1 MESRKLV
8 DSVLLD
14 LRKAFD
20 LVEHDLLLSKID
32 KYHVTNTSQEWFK
45 SYLSNRT
52 QRCCINGS
60 LSDALVLPEEFRKGQ
75 FWAQYYSRCTST
87 TFQLESPTQMLTY
100 MQMTLNLVPRSHSVT
115 GNVRSGK
122 VRQYTIF
129 HWPLKKG
136 CGNAIY
142 VPIGLFRGALN
153 EGLVFASLCAVLNK
167 YQLCGGKFC
176 FFRRRKSFTVEE
188 NLFKNLRRL
197 CKWYR
202 RKPHVP
208 CHSNKVLRS
217 LLRGT
222 QKLIN
227 SS

>member
-1 MESRKLV
+1 MGCQ
-8 DSVLLD
+8 
-14 LRKAFD
+14 KAKWVF
-20 LVEHDLLLSKID
+20 
-32 KYHVTNTSQEWFK
+32 
-45 SYLSNRT
+45 
-52 QRCCINGS
+52 
-60 LSDALVLPEEFRKGQ
+60 
-75 FWAQYYSRCTST
+75 
-87 TFQLESPTQMLTY
+87 
-100 MQMTLNLVPRSHSVT
+100 NLVPRPQSVT

-142 VPIGLFRGALN
+142 APNGLFREALN
-153 EGLVFASLCAVLNK
+153 EGLVFARSCAVLNK
-167 YQLCGGKFC
+167 CQLCGGKFC

-188 NLFKNLRRL
+188 NHFKN
-197 CKWYR
+197 CDVCVNGTDESPTY
-202 RKPHVP
+202 PAN
-208 CHSNKVLRS
+208 SNKVLRS

>member
-1 MESRKLV
+1 MPDPGKGSDQQLSRGTNRKKKCFAKRER
-8 DSVLLD
+8 SVFS
-14 LRKAFD
+14 A
-20 LVEHDLLLSKID
+20 
-32 KYHVTNTSQEWFK
+32 
-45 SYLSNRT
+45 
-52 QRCCINGS
+52 
-60 LSDALVLPEEFRKGQ
+60 
-75 FWAQYYSRCTST
+75 
-87 TFQLESPTQMLTY
+87 TY
-100 MQMTLNLVPRSHSVT
+100 PPIPIPNLVPRSHSVT

-122 VRQYTIF
+122 FRQYTIF

-142 VPIGLFRGALN
+142 APIGLFRGARN
-153 EGLVFASLCAVLNK
+153 EGLVFASSCAVLNK

-176 FFRRRKSFTVEE
+176 FFRRRKSFTVKE
-188 NLFKNLRRL
+188 NHFKNLRRL

-202 RKPHVP
+202 QKLHVP

>member
-1 MESRKLV
+1 MGKAEIRNFSTSLQLGISQVSAVIFHILQAMRRRK
-8 DSVLLD
+8 
-14 LRKAFD
+14 
-20 LVEHDLLLSKID
+20 I
-32 KYHVTNTSQEWFK
+32 
-45 SYLSNRT
+45 
-52 QRCCINGS
+52 
-60 LSDALVLPEEFRKGQ
+60 ALIP
-75 FWAQYYSRCTST
+75 
-87 TFQLESPTQMLTY
+87 
-100 MQMTLNLVPRSHSVT
+100 NLVPRSHSVT

-142 VPIGLFRGALN
+142 APIGLFREARN
-153 EGLVFASLCAVLNK
+153 EGLVFASSCAVLNK

-176 FFRRRKSFTVEE
+176 FFRRRKSFRVKE
-188 NLFKNLRRL
+188 NQNLRCL

-202 RKPHVP
+202 RKLHVP

-217 LLRGT
+217 LIRGT

>member
-1 MESRKLV
+1 MISWLKTFLPIH
-8 DSVLLD
+8 DQ
-14 LRKAFD
+14 LRWTMGQNAA
-20 LVEHDLLLSKID
+20 
-32 KYHVTNTSQEWFK
+32 VTTSLEI
-45 SYLSNRT
+45 SSENNRAKKKK
-52 QRCCINGS
+52 QPINDG
-60 LSDALVLPEEFRKGQ
+60 P
-75 FWAQYYSRCTST
+75 
-87 TFQLESPTQMLTY
+87 
-100 MQMTLNLVPRSHSVT
+100 NLAPRSHSVT

-122 VRQYTIF
+122 VRQHTIF
-129 HWPLKKG
+129 HWLLKKG

-142 VPIGLFRGALN
+142 APIGLFRGTLN
-153 EGLVFASLCAVLNK
+153 EGLVFASSCAVLNK
-167 YQLCGGKFC
+167 CQLCGGKFC
-176 FFRRRKSFTVEE
+176 FLRRRKSFTVEE
-188 NLFKNLRRL
+188 NHFKNLRRL

>member
-1 MESRKLV
+1 MKAQKNCFTHTVPMIVTSIHFSLNRNPHIRNKQANRGLQKKLRSH
-8 DSVLLD
+8 DSV
-14 LRKAFD
+14 
-20 LVEHDLLLSKID
+20 KI
-32 KYHVTNTSQEWFK
+32 VAT
-45 SYLSNRT
+45 
-52 QRCCINGS
+52 
-60 LSDALVLPEEFRKGQ
+60 
-75 FWAQYYSRCTST
+75 
-87 TFQLESPTQMLTY
+87 PTLI
-100 MQMTLNLVPRSHSVT
+100 SHSVT

-129 HWPLKKG
+129 HWLLKKG
-136 CGNAIY
+136 CSNAIY
-142 VPIGLFRGALN
+142 APIGLFRRALN
-153 EGLVFASLCAVLNK
+153 EGLVFASSCAVLNK
-167 YQLCGGKFC
+167 CQLCGGKFC

-188 NLFKNLRRL
+188 NHFKNLRRL

-208 CHSNKVLRS
+208 CHANKVLRS